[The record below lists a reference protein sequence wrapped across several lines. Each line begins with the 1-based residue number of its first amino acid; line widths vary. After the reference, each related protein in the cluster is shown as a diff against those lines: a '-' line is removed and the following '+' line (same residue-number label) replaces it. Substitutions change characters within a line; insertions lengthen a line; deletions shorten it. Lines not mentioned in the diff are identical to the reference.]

1 MTALRILIAHAQY
14 RHRGGEDVVAADEAA
29 LLQAHGHEVLRYT
42 RDNRD
47 IDESKRFK
55 TAMRT
60 LWSKDTVTDV
70 TQAIQAFRPDIVHV
84 HNTFPAMSPSL
95 YWAAARSGTPIVQTL
110 HNFRLLC
117 PQAML
122 LRNGSVCESCVGHVP
137 WQAIVHR
144 CYHQSL
150 AQSAVVAGMLTMH
163 RSLGTYKRK
172 IARYIALNEFCRRK
186 FIEGG
191 LPANL
196 MSVKPN
202 FANVP
207 APDHK
212 APRRG
217 ALFVG
222 RLSPEKGIDLLLAA
236 IRLLPQ
242 SISFPEMRIIGEGP
256 ELARV
261 QQQPGVKSLGWLEQA
276 PLFDAMRESAYLVL
290 PSVWYENSPRTLIEA
305 FGCGL
310 PVIASRLGALA
321 ELVDDGRTGLLFDP
335 TSPADLAQKISWAET
350 HPEAMRAMSFH
361 ARREFEAKYTPDR
374 NYSRLVAIYRQAL
387 ESVHTEVAA

>member
-1 MTALRILIAHAQY
+1 MSPLRILIAHAQY
-14 RHRGGEDVVAADEAA
+14 RQRGGEDIVAADEAE
-29 LLQAHGHEVLRYT
+29 LLQSQGHDVLRFT

-47 IDESKRFK
+47 IDEGKPIK
-55 TAMRT
+55 TALST
-60 LWSKDTVTDV
+60 LWSKDTVADV
-70 TQAIQAFRPDIVHV
+70 TQTIRKFRPDIVHV
-84 HNTFPAMSPSL
+84 HNTFPALSPSL

-122 LRNGSVCESCVGHVP
+122 LRNGSVCENCVGHVP
-137 WQAIVHR
+137 WQAVVHR

-163 RSLGTYKRK
+163 RSLGTYRRK

-191 LPANL
+191 LPADRIA
-196 MSVKPN
+196 VKPN
-202 FANVP
+202 FANLPVP
-207 APDHK
+207 DRK
-212 APRRG
+212 AARRG

-222 RLSPEKGIDLLLAA
+222 RLSPEKGIDVLLSSLP
-236 IRLLPQ
+236 LLPRG
-242 SISFPEMRIIGEGP
+242 IAFPDVRVIGDGP
-256 ELARV
+256 ETERV
-261 QQQPGVKSLGWLEQA
+261 RNHPGVQLLGWLAQPE
-276 PLFDAMRESAYLVL
+276 LFDAMRSSAYLVL

-321 ELVDDGRTGLLFDP
+321 ELVDHGRTGLLFDP
-335 TSPADLAQKISWAET
+335 QSPGDLAQKMAWAEA
-350 HPEAMRAMSFH
+350 HPEAMRAMSSH
-361 ARREFEAKYTPDR
+361 ARREFENKYTPDR
-374 NYSRLVAIYRQAL
+374 NYSRLIAIYRQAI
-387 ESVHTEVAA
+387 ESTQTEAAA